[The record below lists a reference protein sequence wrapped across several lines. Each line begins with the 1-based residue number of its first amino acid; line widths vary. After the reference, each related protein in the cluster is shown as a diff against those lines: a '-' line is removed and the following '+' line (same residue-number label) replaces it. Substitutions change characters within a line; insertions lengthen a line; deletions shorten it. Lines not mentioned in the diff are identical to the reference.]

1 MLLERIRGY
10 FTPGATGTTKHDAAE
25 RRRAKR
31 KAVYLRATIY
41 PIDVF
46 SDARIRDVSQTGAR
60 GEADVELAIGQT
72 LHLTLDQKSYHTGKV
87 KWTLNRQFGLDL
99 ANAAAIFG
107 EASAAI
113 DHGSSE
119 GHQPRA
125 PRVKVDVAAR
135 MVGGRPPRPAIVRNV
150 SQFGMLLDTGPGIA
164 PGQHLVIQVGK
175 APPVYGRVQWSS
187 EGLVGFRA
195 EHAFSALALTCPTD

>member
-10 FTPGATGTTKHDAAE
+10 FTPRATSTNQRAAE
-25 RRRAKR
+25 RRRAAR

-46 SDARIRDVSQTGAR
+46 SDARIRDVSATGAR

-99 ANAAAIFG
+99 ADAARIFG
-107 EASAAI
+107 AAPAEI

-119 GHQPRA
+119 GHHPRS

-175 APPVYGRVQWSS
+175 APPIYGRVQWSS
-187 EGLVGFRA
+187 QGRVGVKA
-195 EHAFSALALTCPTD
+195 EDAFSAFALTCPTD